1 MRPSDAFIFTG
12 ALLMLN
18 SGWCFCTSHV
28 VMESRHSAKTR
39 IFAGKMQGKCWGHP
53 QSKKMHIQLICQN
66 GPILHR
72 KLQITAQT
80 ARIIVTDN
88 TNCICL

>member
-1 MRPSDAFIFTG
+1 
-12 ALLMLN
+12 
-18 SGWCFCTSHV
+18 
-28 VMESRHSAKTR
+28 
-39 IFAGKMQGKCWGHP
+39 MQGKCWGHP

-80 ARIIVTDN
+80 ARVLLLQIVFAYKSGPLPV
-88 TNCICL
+88 IEER